1 MLRDRTNHNRPG
13 SARIFNQSI
22 TLFLVSLI
30 AAVAL
35 SMAGCG
41 KGSGANS
48 LHVKSPATGEKD
60 MPVKSGYAFAVT
72 KSFTDI
78 AGKITTAA
86 SYRVYAANY
95 DLDSSF
101 FAQTLDKPL
110 TSDDRMRIVFS
121 LVGDEG
127 TNDKSPLK
135 AGAYS
140 AKADKFMKV
149 EDVAIVTRRGGQDN
163 KQSLDRSTLSG
174 DVKVTAAS
182 ADSTSFDVD
191 LTSGD
196 SSIKGSFTGKILTR
210 K

>member
-1 MLRDRTNHNRPG
+1 MLRDRTDNNRPG
-13 SARIFNQSI
+13 SSRVFNQSF

-30 AAVAL
+30 AAIAL

-41 KGSGANS
+41 KGGGGNS
-48 LHVKSPATGEKD
+48 LHVKSPATGEKE
-60 MPVKSGYAFAVT
+60 MPLKSSYAFAVT

-110 TSDDRMRIVFS
+110 TSDDRMRVVFS

-127 TNDKSPLK
+127 ANDKSPLK
-135 AGAYS
+135 AGTYS

-149 EDVAIVTRRGGQDN
+149 EDVAIVTHKGGQDN

-182 ADSTSFDVD
+182 ADSISFDVD